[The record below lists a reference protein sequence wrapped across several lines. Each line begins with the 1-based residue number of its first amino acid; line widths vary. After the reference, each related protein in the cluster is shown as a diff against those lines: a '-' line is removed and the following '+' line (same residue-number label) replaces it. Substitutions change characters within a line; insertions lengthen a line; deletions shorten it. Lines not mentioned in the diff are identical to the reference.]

1 MAENI
6 KIDSVYVVDA
16 SFILSSIL
24 PDEKVLKPFQKIL
37 KLFEKN
43 KVYFKAPEVL
53 MYEIGNSLKSAVK
66 QKRIASNPATKLFS
80 KIVTATIDYQKVDFK
95 AVLDLSITHDLSFY
109 DSSYLYLAKVN
120 KCKLLTLDKKLA
132 EIAK

>member
-1 MAENI
+1 MAENT

-16 SFILSSIL
+16 SLILSSIL

-37 KLFEKN
+37 RFFEKN

-66 QKRIASNPATKLFS
+66 QKRVSSNSATKLFS
-80 KIVTATIDYQKVDFK
+80 KIITTTIDYQKVDFN
-95 AVLDLSITHDLSFY
+95 AVLDLSIKYDLSFY
-109 DSSYLYLAKVN
+109 DASYLYLVKIN

>member
-1 MAENI
+1 MAENT

-16 SFILSSIL
+16 SLILSSIL

-37 KLFEKN
+37 RFFEKN

-66 QKRIASNPATKLFS
+66 QKRVSSNSATKLFS
-80 KIVTATIDYQKVDFK
+80 KITTTTIDYQKVDFN
-95 AVLDLSITHDLSFY
+95 AVLDLSIKYDLSFY
-109 DSSYLYLAKVN
+109 DASYLYLVKIN